1 MSATLIGLIT
11 MAIASAITGIYQGVQ
26 NHFDIEST
34 NESNQRLQQM
44 ANDAQIQQIRETN
57 AFNSAEAEKQ
67 RQWQTEMSNT
77 QVQRAM
83 ADYAAAGLNP
93 LLAVPS
99 GNYAAPS
106 GYSAS
111 GNVANIGS
119 SKDIPATIDL
129 SGVTSALSSMSNLM
143 LISMMKNNSS
153 LNNSSVLDK
162 ELIKSLKKSGLSA
175 AAAKAIATEKANS
188 EGFDIL

>member
-1 MSATLIGLIT
+1 
-11 MAIASAITGIYQGVQ
+11 MAIASAITGVYQGVQ
-26 NHFDIEST
+26 NHFDVEAT
-34 NESNQRLQQM
+34 NESNQKLQQM

-67 RQWQTEMSNT
+67 RQWETEMSNT

-99 GNYAAPS
+99 GNYAGVS
-106 GYSAS
+106 GASAS
-111 GNVANIGS
+111 GNVAHIGAS
-119 SKDIPATIDL
+119 RDIPATIDL

-153 LNNSSVLDK
+153 LTKTNALDK
-162 ELIKSLKKSGLSA
+162 ELVKTLKKSGMSA
-175 AAAKAIATEKANS
+175 AAAKAIASEKANS